1 MKMHLILLTI
11 LLMASSCQKP
21 APEVSP
27 LADPS
32 GLKVEQTDL
41 TAVVLRW
48 TDNAQGERGYRV
60 FMRAEGGSY
69 NVEPLETIAADAT
82 EFVFSDLTTGAVY
95 DFGVQ
100 AVSEDFQLHSKVVYL
115 NDYKVLDRE
124 GLGNMEGADR
134 VAAPSDVKAVQKSNK
149 VVTLTWVD
157 NADDEKG
164 YNLYM
169 REASAESFG
178 EPAAT
183 VKADVVT
190 YEFKDLEV
198 GASYVF
204 GVQAAGA
211 SIMNDSKI
219 IAGDEIVLRDLDAE
233 AEAAKKVPQV
243 VSVKTSYAYV
253 AVTYKVEKMT
263 GSNPEHGVCLSAEGT
278 PSVNDI
284 KVYGPEIK
292 ANAEILQVVPN
303 AYLEDGKEYQMC
315 VFIKDGSDYVY
326 SEPQAVKLEAQPAAV
341 ELVWEKQDYAGAE
354 GVEIYKTTS
363 QLNERNF
370 NAWYAVADP
379 SKVDFRVMYP
389 ETKGSKKTV
398 QAQAEAADGCLA
410 LINGA
415 IYGNYNI
422 GVIFTEGKMTQEWHG
437 EIEGCYW
444 ATNSQL
450 YQLTRPII
458 GVDQSG
464 KAGAYWVGV
473 PQQGTFHYYDRPQAN
488 VVGQA
493 KYGKVSATSPVD
505 AVEWNPYYAISC
517 GPMVLYDGKVSAD
530 NTMVDDT
537 HYYTNY
543 ECWDESGVY
552 SAHPDRSAVG
562 VTADGKIVLFICDG
576 RIDASQGAYMKELGP
591 IMKSLGCVH
600 AMNLDGGGSTGMWVN
615 GAGMINH
622 MDGSSWRAVKSTLGF
637 FKK

>member
-1 MKMHLILLTI
+1 M
-11 LLMASSCQKP
+11 
-21 APEVSP
+21 
-27 LADPS
+27 
-32 GLKVEQTDL
+32 
-41 TAVVLRW
+41 
-48 TDNAQGERGYRV
+48 
-60 FMRAEGGSY
+60 
-69 NVEPLETIAADAT
+69 EPLETIAADAT

-379 SKVDFRVMYP
+379 SVVDFRVLNTP
-389 ETKGSKKTV
+389 TGKANLKTV
-398 QAQAEAADGCLA
+398 AYQAENADGECLV
-410 LINGA
+410 LINGGVF
-415 IYGNYNI
+415 GNYHI
-422 GVIFTEGKMTQEWHG
+422 GVIHVDGEPQEWVDFVYNK
-437 EIEGCYW
+437 YW
-444 ATNSQL
+444 NPNNDGTSW
-450 YQLTRPII
+450 YITRPII
-458 GVDQSG
+458 GVDKSG
-464 KAGAYWVGV
+464 KAGAYWTSS
-473 PQQGTFHYYDRPQAN
+473 PEYGTYYYYDRPLPTVPGEAAYAEASQIN
-488 VVGQA
+488 PVP
-493 KYGKVSATSPVD
+493 SADWQPFNALST
-505 AVEWNPYYAISC
+505 
-517 GPMVLYDGKVSAD
+517 GPMLLYDGKCC
-530 NTMVDDT
+530 VDREKAPSGA
-537 HYYTNY
+537 YMTNY
-543 ECWDESGVY
+543 ECWALDIYEG
-552 SAHPDRSAVG
+552 HPDRTAVG

-576 RIDASQGAYMKELGP
+576 RIDASQGAYHEEVAM
-591 IMKSLGCVH
+591 IMKSIGCVH
-600 AMNLDGGGSTGMWVN
+600 AMNLDGGGSTGMWVS

>member
-1 MKMHLILLTI
+1 VQKYANSCNIQYKITNFALDNSVIMKIHLILLAI
-11 LLMASSCQKP
+11 VMMASSCQKP
-21 APEVSP
+21 APEATP

-32 GLKVEQTDL
+32 GLKAEPKDL
-41 TAVVLRW
+41 TTVVLTW
-48 TDNAQGERGYRV
+48 TDNAQGEKGYRI
-60 FMRAEGGSY
+60 FLRGEGDSY
-69 NVEPLETIAADAT
+69 YVDPVATIAADAVEY
-82 EFVFSDLTTGAVY
+82 EFSGLEAGAVY

-100 AVSEDFQLHSKVVYL
+100 AVSEDFKLNSQVVYL
-115 NDYKVLDRE
+115 LNYELP
-124 GLGNMEGADR
+124 
-134 VAAPSDVKAVQKSNK
+134 APEIPEDPKDPEDPEDPEDPKDDPAVPETDPKK
-149 VVTLTWVD
+149 
-157 NADDEKG
+157 
-164 YNLYM
+164 
-169 REASAESFG
+169 F
-178 EPAAT
+178 P
-183 VKADVVT
+183 
-190 YEFKDLEV
+190 
-198 GASYVF
+198 
-204 GVQAAGA
+204 
-211 SIMNDSKI
+211 
-219 IAGDEIVLRDLDAE
+219 EI
-233 AEAAKKVPQV
+233 K
-243 VSVKTSYAYV
+243 SVKTSYIYV
-253 AVTYKVEKMT
+253 AVSYKVQQIT
-263 GSNPEHGVCLSAEGT
+263 GSNPEHGICFSETGA
-278 PSVNDI
+278 PSVDDI
-284 KVYGPEIK
+284 KVLGPQIS

-303 AYLEDGKEYQMC
+303 AYLEEGKEYQMSA
-315 VFIKDGSDYVY
+315 FIKDGDTYRY
-326 SEPQAVKLEAQPAAV
+326 SESQTVKLEAQPETPQLA
-341 ELVWEKQDYAGAE
+341 WEKQTYEGVE

-363 QLNERNF
+363 QLNGRNF

-389 ETKGSKKTV
+389 EAVKSKKTV
-398 QAQAEAADGCLA
+398 QAQAEAAGDCLA

-422 GVIFTEGKMTQEWHG
+422 GVIFTEGQMTQEWHG

-450 YQLTRPII
+450 YQVTRPII
-458 GVDQSG
+458 GVDKDG
-464 KAGAYWVGV
+464 KAAAYWVGV
-473 PQQGTFHYYDRPQAN
+473 PQQGTFYYYDRPQAN

-493 KYGKVSATSPVD
+493 KYGKVSATSPVA
-505 AVEWNPYYAISC
+505 AVDWKPYYAISC

-600 AMNLDGGGSTGMWVN
+600 AMNLDGGGSTGMWVS

>member
-1 MKMHLILLTI
+1 MQKYVNSCNFQHKITNFALDNSVIMKIHLTLLAI
-11 LLMASSCQKP
+11 VMMASSCQKP
-21 APEVSP
+21 APEATP

-32 GLKVEQTDL
+32 GLKAEPKDL
-41 TAVVLRW
+41 TTVVLTW
-48 TDNAQGERGYRV
+48 TDNAQGEKGYRI
-60 FMRAEGGSY
+60 FLRGEGDSY
-69 NVEPLETIAADAT
+69 YVDPVATIAADAVEY
-82 EFVFSDLTTGAVY
+82 EFSGLEAGAVY

-100 AVSEDFQLHSKVVYL
+100 AVSEDFKLNSQVVYL
-115 NDYKVLDRE
+115 LNYELPAPEIPEDPNDPEDPEDPKD
-124 GLGNMEGADR
+124 D
-134 VAAPSDVKAVQKSNK
+134 PAVPETDPK
-149 VVTLTWVD
+149 
-157 NADDEKG
+157 
-164 YNLYM
+164 
-169 REASAESFG
+169 
-178 EPAAT
+178 
-183 VKADVVT
+183 
-190 YEFKDLEV
+190 
-198 GASYVF
+198 
-204 GVQAAGA
+204 
-211 SIMNDSKI
+211 KI
-219 IAGDEIVLRDLDAE
+219 PEI
-233 AEAAKKVPQV
+233 K
-243 VSVKTSYAYV
+243 SVKTSYAYV
-253 AVTYKVEKMT
+253 AVSYKVQQIA
-263 GSNPEHGVCLSAEGT
+263 GSNPEHGICFSETGA
-278 PSVNDI
+278 PSVDDI
-284 KVYGPEIK
+284 KVLGPQIS

-303 AYLEDGKEYQMC
+303 AYLEDGKEYQMSA
-315 VFIKDGSDYVY
+315 FIKDGDTYRY
-326 SEPQAVKLEAQPAAV
+326 SEPQTVKLEAQPETPQLA
-341 ELVWEKQDYAGAE
+341 WEKQTYEGVE

-363 QLNERNF
+363 QLNGRNF

-398 QAQAEAADGCLA
+398 QAQAEAAGDCLA

-422 GVIFTEGKMTQEWHG
+422 GVIFTEGQMTQEWHG

-444 ATNSQL
+444 ASNSQL
-450 YQLTRPII
+450 YQVTRPII
-458 GVDQSG
+458 GVDKDG
-464 KAGAYWVGV
+464 KATAYWVGV
-473 PQQGTFHYYDRPQAN
+473 PQQGIFYYYDRPQAN

-505 AVEWNPYYAISC
+505 AVDWKPYYAISC

-622 MDGSSWRAVKSTLGF
+622 MDGTSWRAVKSTLGF

>member
-1 MKMHLILLTI
+1 VQKYANSCNIQYKITNFALDNSVIMKIHLILLAI
-11 LLMASSCQKP
+11 VMMASSCQKP
-21 APEVSP
+21 APEATP

-32 GLKVEQTDL
+32 GLKAEPKDL
-41 TAVVLRW
+41 TTVVLTW
-48 TDNAQGERGYRV
+48 TDNAQGEKGYRI
-60 FMRAEGGSY
+60 FLRGEGDSY
-69 NVEPLETIAADAT
+69 YVDPVATIAADAVEY
-82 EFVFSDLTTGAVY
+82 EFSGLEAGAVY

-100 AVSEDFQLHSKVVYL
+100 AVSEDFKLNSQVVYL
-115 NDYKVLDRE
+115 LNYELP
-124 GLGNMEGADR
+124 
-134 VAAPSDVKAVQKSNK
+134 APEIPEDPKDPEDPEDPEDPKDDPAVPETDPKK
-149 VVTLTWVD
+149 
-157 NADDEKG
+157 
-164 YNLYM
+164 
-169 REASAESFG
+169 F
-178 EPAAT
+178 P
-183 VKADVVT
+183 
-190 YEFKDLEV
+190 
-198 GASYVF
+198 
-204 GVQAAGA
+204 
-211 SIMNDSKI
+211 
-219 IAGDEIVLRDLDAE
+219 EI
-233 AEAAKKVPQV
+233 K
-243 VSVKTSYAYV
+243 SVKTSYTYV
-253 AVTYKVEKMT
+253 AVSYKVQQIT
-263 GSNPEHGVCLSAEGT
+263 GSNPEHGICFSETGA
-278 PSVNDI
+278 PSVDDI
-284 KVYGPEIK
+284 KVLGPQIS

-303 AYLEDGKEYQMC
+303 AYLEEGKEYQMSA
-315 VFIKDGSDYVY
+315 FIKDGDTYRY
-326 SEPQAVKLEAQPAAV
+326 SESQTVKLEAQPETPQLA
-341 ELVWEKQDYAGAE
+341 WEKQTYEGVE

-363 QLNERNF
+363 QLNGRNF

-389 ETKGSKKTV
+389 EAVKSKKTV
-398 QAQAEAADGCLA
+398 QAQAEAAGDCLA

-422 GVIFTEGKMTQEWHG
+422 GVIFTEGQMTQEWHG

-450 YQLTRPII
+450 YQVTRPII
-458 GVDQSG
+458 GVDKDG
-464 KAGAYWVGV
+464 KAAAYWVGV
-473 PQQGTFHYYDRPQAN
+473 PQQGTFYYYDRPQAN

-493 KYGKVSATSPVD
+493 KYGKVSATSPVA
-505 AVEWNPYYAISC
+505 AVDWKPYYAISC

-600 AMNLDGGGSTGMWVN
+600 AMNLDGGGSTGMWVS

>member
-1 MKMHLILLTI
+1 MQKYANSCNIQYKITNFALDNSVIMKIHLILLAI
-11 LLMASSCQKP
+11 VMMASSCQKP
-21 APEVSP
+21 APEATP

-32 GLKVEQTDL
+32 GLKAEPKDL
-41 TAVVLRW
+41 TTVVLTW
-48 TDNAQGERGYRV
+48 TDNAQGEKGYRV
-60 FMRAEGGSY
+60 FLRGEGDSY
-69 NVEPLETIAADAT
+69 YVDPVATIAADAVEY
-82 EFVFSDLTTGAVY
+82 EFSGLEAGAVY

-100 AVSEDFQLHSKVVYL
+100 AVSEDFKLNSQVVYL
-115 NDYKVLDRE
+115 LNYELP
-124 GLGNMEGADR
+124 
-134 VAAPSDVKAVQKSNK
+134 APEIPKDPEDPKKLPEVK
-149 VVTLTWVD
+149 
-157 NADDEKG
+157 
-164 YNLYM
+164 
-169 REASAESFG
+169 
-178 EPAAT
+178 
-183 VKADVVT
+183 
-190 YEFKDLEV
+190 
-198 GASYVF
+198 
-204 GVQAAGA
+204 
-211 SIMNDSKI
+211 
-219 IAGDEIVLRDLDAE
+219 
-233 AEAAKKVPQV
+233 
-243 VSVKTSYAYV
+243 SVKTSYAYI
-253 AVTYKVEKMT
+253 AVTYKVQQIT
-263 GSNPEHGVCLSAEGT
+263 GSNPDHGVCFSLTGE
-278 PSVNDI
+278 PSVDDI
-284 KVYGPEIK
+284 KVLGPQIS
-292 ANAEILQVVPN
+292 ANAEVLQVVPN
-303 AYLEDGKEYQMC
+303 AYLEDGREYQMSA
-315 VFIKDGSDYVY
+315 FIKDGDTYRY
-326 SEPQAVKLEAQPAAV
+326 SEPQTVKLEAQPETPQLA
-341 ELVWEKQDYAGAE
+341 WEKQTYEGAE

-363 QLNERNF
+363 QLNGRNF

-389 ETKGSKKTV
+389 EAVKSKKTV
-398 QAQAEAADGCLA
+398 QDQAEAAGDCLA

-444 ATNSQL
+444 ASNSQL
-450 YQLTRPII
+450 YQVTRPII
-458 GVDQSG
+458 GVDKDG
-464 KAGAYWVGV
+464 KAAAYWVGV
-473 PQQGTFHYYDRPQAN
+473 PQQGTFYYYDRPQAN

-505 AVEWNPYYAISC
+505 AVDWNPYYAISC

-600 AMNLDGGGSTGMWVN
+600 AMNLDGGGSTGMWVS

-622 MDGSSWRAVKSTLGF
+622 LDGSSWRAVKSTLGF

>member
-1 MKMHLILLTI
+1 MCFLNLVWCSVVQKYANSCNIQYKITNFAPDNTVIMKIHLTLLAI
-11 LLMASSCQKP
+11 VMMASSCQKP
-21 APEVSP
+21 APEATP

-32 GLKVEQTDL
+32 GLKAEPKDL
-41 TAVVLRW
+41 TTVVLTW
-48 TDNAQGERGYRV
+48 TDNAQGEKGYRL
-60 FMRAEGGSY
+60 FLRGEGDSY
-69 NVEPLETIAADAT
+69 YVDPVATVAADAVEY
-82 EFVFSDLTTGAVY
+82 EFSGLEAGAVY

-100 AVSEDFQLHSKVVYL
+100 AVSEDFRLNSQVVYL
-115 NDYKVLDRE
+115 LNYELPAPEIPEDPEDPE
-124 GLGNMEGADR
+124 DPETPAD
-134 VAAPSDVKAVQKSNK
+134 PEDPKDDPAVPETDPK
-149 VVTLTWVD
+149 
-157 NADDEKG
+157 
-164 YNLYM
+164 
-169 REASAESFG
+169 
-178 EPAAT
+178 
-183 VKADVVT
+183 
-190 YEFKDLEV
+190 
-198 GASYVF
+198 
-204 GVQAAGA
+204 
-211 SIMNDSKI
+211 KI
-219 IAGDEIVLRDLDAE
+219 PEI
-233 AEAAKKVPQV
+233 K
-243 VSVKTSYAYV
+243 SVKTSYAYV
-253 AVTYKVEKMT
+253 AVSYKVQQIA
-263 GSNPEHGVCLSAEGT
+263 GSNPEHGICFSETGA
-278 PSVNDI
+278 PSVDDI
-284 KVYGPEIK
+284 KVLGPQIS
-292 ANAEILQVVPN
+292 ANAEILQIVPN
-303 AYLEDGKEYQMC
+303 AYLEDGREYQMSA
-315 VFIKDGSDYVY
+315 FIKDGDTYRY
-326 SEPQAVKLEAQPAAV
+326 SEPQTVKLEAQPETPQLA
-341 ELVWEKQDYAGAE
+341 WEKQTYEGAE

-363 QLNERNF
+363 QLNGRNF

-398 QAQAEAADGCLA
+398 QSQAEAAGDCLA

-444 ATNSQL
+444 ASNSQL
-450 YQLTRPII
+450 YQVTRPII
-458 GVDQSG
+458 GVDKDG
-464 KAGAYWVGV
+464 KAAAYWVGV
-473 PQQGTFHYYDRPQAN
+473 PQQGTFYYYDRPQAN

-505 AVEWNPYYAISC
+505 AVDWKPYYAISC

-591 IMKSLGCVH
+591 IMKSIGCVH
-600 AMNLDGGGSTGMWVN
+600 AMNLDGGGSTGMWVS

-622 MDGSSWRAVKSTLGF
+622 MDGSSWRVVKSTLGF

>member
-1 MKMHLILLTI
+1 MVQKYANSCNIQYKITNFALDNSVIMKIHLILLAI
-11 LLMASSCQKP
+11 VMMASSCQKP
-21 APEVSP
+21 APEATP

-32 GLKVEQTDL
+32 GLKAEPKDL
-41 TAVVLRW
+41 TTVVLTW
-48 TDNAQGERGYRV
+48 TDNAQGEKGYRI
-60 FMRAEGGSY
+60 FLRGEGDSY
-69 NVEPLETIAADAT
+69 YVDPVATIAADAVEY
-82 EFVFSDLTTGAVY
+82 EFSGLEAGAVY

-100 AVSEDFQLHSKVVYL
+100 AVSEDFKLNSQVVYL
-115 NDYKVLDRE
+115 LNYELP
-124 GLGNMEGADR
+124 
-134 VAAPSDVKAVQKSNK
+134 APEIPEDPKDPEDPEDPEDPKDDPAVPETDPKK
-149 VVTLTWVD
+149 
-157 NADDEKG
+157 
-164 YNLYM
+164 
-169 REASAESFG
+169 F
-178 EPAAT
+178 P
-183 VKADVVT
+183 
-190 YEFKDLEV
+190 
-198 GASYVF
+198 
-204 GVQAAGA
+204 
-211 SIMNDSKI
+211 
-219 IAGDEIVLRDLDAE
+219 EI
-233 AEAAKKVPQV
+233 K
-243 VSVKTSYAYV
+243 SVKTSYTYV
-253 AVTYKVEKMT
+253 AVSYKVQQIT
-263 GSNPEHGVCLSAEGT
+263 GSNPEHGICFSETGA
-278 PSVNDI
+278 PSVDDI
-284 KVYGPEIK
+284 KVLGPQIS

-303 AYLEDGKEYQMC
+303 AYLEEGKEYQMSA
-315 VFIKDGSDYVY
+315 FIKDGDTYRY
-326 SEPQAVKLEAQPAAV
+326 SESQTVKLEAQPETPQLA
-341 ELVWEKQDYAGAE
+341 WEKQTYEGVE

-363 QLNERNF
+363 QLNGRNF

-389 ETKGSKKTV
+389 EAVKSKKTV
-398 QAQAEAADGCLA
+398 QAQAEAAGDCLA

-422 GVIFTEGKMTQEWHG
+422 GVIFTEGQMTQEWHG

-450 YQLTRPII
+450 YQVTRPII
-458 GVDQSG
+458 GVDKDG
-464 KAGAYWVGV
+464 KAAAYWVGV
-473 PQQGTFHYYDRPQAN
+473 PQQGTFYYYDRPQAN

-493 KYGKVSATSPVD
+493 KYGKVSATSPVA
-505 AVEWNPYYAISC
+505 AVDWKPYYAISC

-600 AMNLDGGGSTGMWVN
+600 AMNLDGGGSTGMWVS

>member
-1 MKMHLILLTI
+1 M
-11 LLMASSCQKP
+11 MASSCQKP
-21 APEVSP
+21 APEATP

-32 GLKVEQTDL
+32 GLKAEPKDL
-41 TAVVLRW
+41 TTVVLTW
-48 TDNAQGERGYRV
+48 TDNAQGEKGYRI
-60 FMRAEGGSY
+60 FLRGEGDSY
-69 NVEPLETIAADAT
+69 YVDPVATIAADAVEY
-82 EFVFSDLTTGAVY
+82 EFSGLEAGAVY

-100 AVSEDFQLHSKVVYL
+100 AVSEDFKLNSQVVYL
-115 NDYKVLDRE
+115 LNYELP
-124 GLGNMEGADR
+124 
-134 VAAPSDVKAVQKSNK
+134 APEIPEDPKDPEDPEDPKDDPAVPETDPKK
-149 VVTLTWVD
+149 
-157 NADDEKG
+157 
-164 YNLYM
+164 
-169 REASAESFG
+169 F
-178 EPAAT
+178 P
-183 VKADVVT
+183 
-190 YEFKDLEV
+190 
-198 GASYVF
+198 
-204 GVQAAGA
+204 
-211 SIMNDSKI
+211 
-219 IAGDEIVLRDLDAE
+219 EI
-233 AEAAKKVPQV
+233 K
-243 VSVKTSYAYV
+243 SVKTSYAYV
-253 AVTYKVEKMT
+253 AVSYKVQQIT
-263 GSNPEHGVCLSAEGT
+263 GSNPDHGVCFSLTGE
-278 PSVNDI
+278 PSVDDI
-284 KVYGPEIK
+284 KVLGPQIS
-292 ANAEILQVVPN
+292 ANAEVLQVVPN
-303 AYLEDGKEYQMC
+303 AYLEDGREYQMSA
-315 VFIKDGSDYVY
+315 FIKDGDTYRY
-326 SEPQAVKLEAQPAAV
+326 SEPQTVKLEAQPETPQLA
-341 ELVWEKQDYAGAE
+341 WEKQTYEGVE

-363 QLNERNF
+363 QLNGRNF

-389 ETKGSKKTV
+389 EAVKSKKTV
-398 QAQAEAADGCLA
+398 QAQAEAAGDCLA

-422 GVIFTEGKMTQEWHG
+422 GVIFTEGQMTQEWHG

-450 YQLTRPII
+450 YQVTRPII
-458 GVDQSG
+458 GVDKEG
-464 KAGAYWVGV
+464 KAAAYWVGV
-473 PQQGTFHYYDRPQAN
+473 PQQGTFYYYDRPQAN

-505 AVEWNPYYAISC
+505 AVDWKPYYAISC

-591 IMKSLGCVH
+591 IMKSIGCVH
-600 AMNLDGGGSTGMWVN
+600 AMNLDGGGSTGMWVS